1 MPQNL
6 IYDLSIEQLN
16 QWLQSNNQPAFRSTQ
31 IWKGLYKHAFE
42 SFDAFTNLPKTL
54 RELLKQEF
62 SFNALTPVD
71 SRVSKDGLTEKIL
84 FALHDDVK
92 IESVLMRYEERNTIC
107 VSTQAGCA
115 MDCAFC
121 ATGKMGFQRNL
132 SKGEISAQVLYFER
146 ILRSTEQTTTNVVL
160 MGMGEPFNNY
170 ENSISAIYDLN
181 DETGLMLGIRR
192 FTISTVG
199 IIPRIRQ
206 FADENHQINLAIS
219 LHAAT
224 DELRSELIPINRFY
238 PLEDLMNACRYYL
251 GKTHRRITFEYA
263 LINDVNDSP
272 EQAHSLA
279 VLLKGLLCHVN
290 LIGLNPI
297 ANASFNT
304 PDKERIEAFQSI
316 LEKMQIPTTIRLRR
330 GVEIQAGCGQLA
342 YTNLKMI

>member
-1 MPQNL
+1 MSQNL

-16 QWLQSNNQPAFRSTQ
+16 QWLQGYNQPAFRATQ
-31 IWKGLYKHAFE
+31 IWKGLYKHAFD
-42 SFDAFTNLPKTL
+42 SFDDFTNLPKNL
-54 RELLKQEF
+54 RELLRQEY
-62 SFNALTPVD
+62 SFTALTPVD
-71 SRVSKDGLTEKIL
+71 SRVSKDGLTEKVL

-92 IESVLMRYEERNTIC
+92 IEAVLMRYEERNTIC

-121 ATGKMGFQRNL
+121 ATGRMGFQRNL

-199 IIPRIRQ
+199 IVPRIRQ

-238 PLEDLMNACRYYL
+238 PLEDLINACRYYL

-279 VLLKGLLCHVN
+279 ALLKGLLCHVN

-297 ANASFNT
+297 TNASFNT
-304 PDKERIEAFQSI
+304 PGKERIEAFQSV
-316 LEKMQIPTTIRLRR
+316 LEKMQIPTTIRLKR
-330 GVEIQAGCGQLA
+330 GLDIQAGCGQLA